1 MRLIAMALTLAAL
14 LCGCSGGGERRPTPK
29 RYAYPRPAA
38 LADSVATVAAGGV
51 SFGISSSAVATYPRE
66 GWLDAV
72 YPAYG
77 ATLHLSA
84 IVTADPAKEIANRR
98 ERIGLNL
105 GGAIATTRQFV
116 NPAGFVCEMTGS
128 AEGPAT
134 PVQFFAVGPAGH
146 FVSGT
151 FVVGGNTSPSD
162 SIRPI
167 VDILSAEAER
177 ILNSLQ

>member
-1 MRLIAMALTLAAL
+1 MGLALAAL
-14 LCGCSGGGERRPTPK
+14 LCGCSGGGESRPMPK

-38 LADSVATVAAGGV
+38 PADSVAAVATGGV
-51 SFGISSSAVATYPRE
+51 SLEINASAIVSYPRE
-66 GWLDAV
+66 DWLDAV

-98 ERIGLNL
+98 ERMALNL
-105 GGAIATTRQFV
+105 GGAVATTRQFV
-116 NPAGFVCEMTGS
+116 NPAGFICETAS
-128 AEGPAT
+128 TAEGPAT
-134 PVQFFAVGPAGH
+134 PVQFFAAGPAGH

-151 FVVGGNTSPSD
+151 FVVGGNTAPSD